1 MRLRN
6 EAFREAAIAA
16 LTLWQ
21 NLGYSEQD
29 CKELITQ
36 F

>member
-1 MRLRN
+1 MEFYN
-6 EAFREAAIAA
+6 KAFREAAIATS
-16 LTLWQ
+16 TLWQ